1 MSWLEN
7 LSKQLGYI
15 ITAIG
20 LNVWWVLIGV
30 GILWLIQIVNVVTGY
45 RLNRWGIIPREAWGL
60 PGIIFSPLLHADFA
74 HLFLNTIPLFVLAN
88 LVLING
94 WHIFWSVTLDI
105 VVLGGGLV
113 WLFGRRAIHIGASGL
128 VMGYWGYL
136 LVSAIYHFS
145 VLTIILAALCLYY
158 FASLYINVFPT
169 SKRSSWEGHV
179 FGLIAGVVAV
189 YIT

>member
-1 MSWLEN
+1 MLETLSRQLDGILGAIAQNIWTVVLGVAVLWVIQVIN
-7 LSKQLGYI
+7 LSMS
-15 ITAIG
+15 
-20 LNVWWVLIGV
+20 
-30 GILWLIQIVNVVTGY
+30 Y
-45 RLNRWGIIPREAWGL
+45 RLNRFGIIPREKMGL
-60 PGIIFSPLLHADFA
+60 PGIILSPLLHADFG

-94 WHIFWSVTLDI
+94 WQTFWSVTLDI

-145 VLTIILAALCLYY
+145 IMTIILAGLCVYY
-158 FASLYINVFPT
+158 FGSLYMNVFPAG
-169 SKRSSWEGHV
+169 KRSSWEGHL
-179 FGLIAGVVAV
+179 FGLLAGVVAV